1 VHGAVDESEIESMV
15 NKALSVAKVDV
26 TENYVHTSCIHA
38 ATHSTS
44 AAVAHWRKT
53 PTSLSV

>member
-1 VHGAVDESEIESMV
+1 MHGAVDESEIESMV

-44 AAVAHWRKT
+44 AAVAH
-53 PTSLSV
+53 